1 MLCLQ
6 ADGANA
12 RPQKTNDRETMK
24 RISLAA
30 ISAAVCLGVGLPALA
45 QDYTGHTLVVGTW
58 GGDIERL
65 LREHVAG
72 PLEAKTGAKVEFLL
86 GGSGDRL
93 SKMVAERNNPT
104 MDVTFQNIY
113 EGPAALKEGLVIAPD
128 AALVPNAANIW
139 PGMNEGC
146 YAMSLVGLGIAYSK
160 QLFPEPPEW
169 QDLWKPE
176 YKGLMAYA
184 PYPGSE
190 GDGILGIAAR
200 LSGKDEHDAD
210 AAFAKLAEL
219 GAPKLTYS
227 SLDEVLS
234 LMDAGEIAAAP
245 MISGYVLS
253 NLKNY
258 EGIGFVFPKEPGPVL
273 VRDMV
278 CQVANSPEPEL
289 AQMFIDLALG
299 IETQTAYATELNFG
313 PTNSQ
318 VSLAPE
324 VSADVIDTPAEV
336 ESLVALDWPFVIEQ
350 RSAWTDRW
358 NKEILGQ

>member
-1 MLCLQ
+1 
-6 ADGANA
+6 
-12 RPQKTNDRETMK
+12 MK
-24 RISLAA
+24 RIACF
-30 ISAAVCLGVGLPALA
+30 AAVAAGGLFACLPAMA
-45 QDYTGHTLVVGTW
+45 QDYSGHTLTVGTW

-93 SKMVAERNNPT
+93 SKMAAERNNPT

-113 EGPAALKEGLVIAPD
+113 EAPLALKDGLVVAPD
-128 AALVPNAANIW
+128 AAAVPNAADVW

-160 QLFPEPPEW
+160 SLFPEEPEW
-169 QDLWKPE
+169 ADLWQPQF
-176 YKGLMAYA
+176 KGMMAYA
-184 PYPGSE
+184 PYPSSE
-190 GDGILGIAAR
+190 GDGMLAVAAR
-200 LSGKDEHDAD
+200 VAGTDEHDPV

-245 MISGYVLS
+245 MISGYVIS
-253 NLKNY
+253 NLANY
-258 EGIGFVFPKEPGPVL
+258 EGIGFVFPKDPGPVL

-289 AQMFIDLALG
+289 AQMFIDLAIG
-299 IETQTAYATELNFG
+299 IDTQTAYAKELNFG
-313 PTNSQ
+313 PTNSK
-318 VSLAPE
+318 VELTEAEAANVINTPEEVASL
-324 VSADVIDTPAEV
+324 
-336 ESLVALDWPFVIEQ
+336 LQMDWPYVIEQ

>member
-1 MLCLQ
+1 
-6 ADGANA
+6 
-12 RPQKTNDRETMK
+12 MK
-24 RISLAA
+24 RIACY
-30 ISAAVCLGVGLPALA
+30 AAVAAVGLFPCLPAIA
-45 QDYTGHTLVVGTW
+45 QDYSGHTLTVGTW

-72 PLEAKTGAKVEFLL
+72 PLEAATGAKVEFLL

-113 EGPAALKEGLVIAPD
+113 EAPQALKDGLVVAPD
-128 AALVPNAANIW
+128 AAAVPNAATVW
-139 PGMNEGC
+139 AGMNDGC

-160 QLFPEPPEW
+160 SLFPEPPEW
-169 QDLWKPE
+169 ADLWNPAF
-176 YKGLMAYA
+176 KGMMAYA
-184 PYPGSE
+184 PYPSSE
-190 GDGILGIAAR
+190 GDGMLAVAAR
-200 LSGKDEHDAD
+200 VAGADEHDPD

-245 MISGYVLS
+245 MISGYVIS
-253 NLKNY
+253 NLENY
-258 EGIGFVFPKEPGPVL
+258 EGIGFVFPTDPGPVL

-289 AQMFIDLALG
+289 AQMFIDLALSVD
-299 IETQTAYATELNFG
+299 TQTAYVRELNFG
-313 PTNSQ
+313 PTNSK
-318 VSLAPE
+318 VELSDEEAARVINTPEEVASL
-324 VSADVIDTPAEV
+324 
-336 ESLVALDWPFVIEQ
+336 LQMDWPYVIAQ

>member
-1 MLCLQ
+1 
-6 ADGANA
+6 
-12 RPQKTNDRETMK
+12 MK
-24 RISLAA
+24 RIACY
-30 ISAAVCLGVGLPALA
+30 SAALAVSLLPCLPAVA
-45 QDYTGHTLVVGTW
+45 QDYSGHTLVVGTW

-86 GGSGDRL
+86 GGSGDRMA
-93 SKMVAERNNPT
+93 KMVAERNHPT

-113 EGPAALKEGLVIAPD
+113 EAPAALKEGLVVAPD
-128 AALVPNAANIW
+128 AALVPAAAKVW
-139 PGMNEGC
+139 PGMNDGC
-146 YAMSLVGLGIAYSK
+146 YAMSLNGLGIAYSK
-160 QLFPEPPEW
+160 AVFPEAPEW
-169 QDLWKPE
+169 ADLWQPE
-176 YKGLMAYA
+176 LKGMMAYA
-184 PYPGSE
+184 PYPSSE
-190 GDGILGIAAR
+190 GDGMLGVAAR
-200 LSGKDEHDAD
+200 VAGADEHNPD
-210 AAFAKLAEL
+210 AAFARLAEL
-219 GAPKLTYS
+219 GAPKLSYS

-253 NLKNY
+253 NLQNY
-258 EGIGFVFPKEPGPVL
+258 EGIGFVFPKSPGPVL

-289 AQMFIDLALG
+289 AQMFIDLALSV
-299 IETQTAYATELNFG
+299 ETQTAYANELNFG

-318 VSLAPE
+318 VALSPE
-324 VSADVIDTPAEV
+324 QSARVIDTPEEV
-336 ESLVALDWPFVIEQ
+336 ASLLQLDWPFVITQ

>member
-1 MLCLQ
+1 MDVCPVTIT
-6 ADGANA
+6 DNG
-12 RPQKTNDRETMK
+12 ETMK
-24 RISLAA
+24 RIAS
-30 ISAAVCLGVGLPALA
+30 SAAVAAFTLLPSLPVMA
-45 QDYTGHTLVVGTW
+45 QDYSGKTLVVATW

-72 PLEAKTGAKVEFLL
+72 PLEEKTGAKVEFLL

-93 SKMVAERNNPT
+93 SRMVAERNNPT

-113 EGPAALKEGLVIAPD
+113 EAPAALKDGLVVAPD
-128 AALVPNAANIW
+128 PSLVPTAADIW
-139 PGMNEGC
+139 PGMNDGC

-160 QLFPEPPEW
+160 ALFPEPPEW
-169 QDLWKPE
+169 ADLWKPE
-176 YKGLMAYA
+176 YKGMMAYA
-184 PYPGSE
+184 PYPGTE
-190 GDGILGIAAR
+190 GDGILGVAAR
-200 LSGKDEHDAD
+200 IAGTDERNPD

-227 SLDEVLS
+227 SLDEVFA

-253 NLKNY
+253 NLENY
-258 EGIGFVFPKEPGPVL
+258 EGIGFVFPVDPGPVL

-299 IETQTAYATELNFG
+299 VTNQTAYANELNFG
-313 PTNSQ
+313 PTNSKVVLSEEQ
-318 VSLAPE
+318 
-324 VSADVIDTPAEV
+324 SAKVIDTPAEV
-336 ESLVALDWPFVIEQ
+336 EGLLQLDWPYVIEQ